1 MQRYTT
7 MTTKI
12 VLERAEIPLRRD
24 TSNITF
30 AHGKAEVEPISF
42 ASLDSLAAYMRRAP
56 KAKLVLQ
63 GHADEIGTPGA
74 NQQLS
79 MERANAILER
89 LMAAGIDPS
98 RVTVVGYGESRPR
111 ASNATDEG
119 RAQNRRVDVILR

>member
-1 MQRYTT
+1 
-7 MTTKI
+7 
-12 VLERAEIPLRRD
+12 V
-24 TSNITF
+24 TF
-30 AHGKAEVEPISF
+30 AFGKAEVESTSF
-42 ASLDSLAAYMRRAP
+42 PSLDSLASYLRRAP

-79 MERANAILER
+79 MERANAILAH
-89 LMAAGIDPS
+89 LTAAGIDPS

>member
-1 MQRYTT
+1 
-7 MTTKI
+7 
-12 VLERAEIPLRRD
+12 
-24 TSNITF
+24 
-30 AHGKAEVEPISF
+30 
-42 ASLDSLAAYMRRAP
+42 
-56 KAKLVLQ
+56 VLQ